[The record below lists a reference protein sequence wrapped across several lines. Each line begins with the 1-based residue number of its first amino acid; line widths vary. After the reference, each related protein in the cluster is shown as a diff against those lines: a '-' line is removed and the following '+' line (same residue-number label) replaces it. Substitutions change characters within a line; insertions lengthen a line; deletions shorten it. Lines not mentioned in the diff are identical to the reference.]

1 MDMIIGRI
9 ELGAPQQQPPLYEQ
23 LHPPRQGYRR
33 GSCFVRGP
41 REAKPRLLIAYWPRA
56 GWCWYW
62 KKAGTTVCV
71 ELGPV
76 ERMPTPAAA
85 WRYARE
91 MDAALEVF

>member
-9 ELGAPQQQPPLYEQ
+9 ELGTPQQQSPHRVS
-23 LHPPRQGYRR
+23 LHPHRPGFWHGPHYM
-33 GSCFVRGP
+33 RGP
-41 REAKPRLLIAYWPRA
+41 REAKPRLLIAYRPRA

-76 ERMPTPAAA
+76 SMLPTPAGA